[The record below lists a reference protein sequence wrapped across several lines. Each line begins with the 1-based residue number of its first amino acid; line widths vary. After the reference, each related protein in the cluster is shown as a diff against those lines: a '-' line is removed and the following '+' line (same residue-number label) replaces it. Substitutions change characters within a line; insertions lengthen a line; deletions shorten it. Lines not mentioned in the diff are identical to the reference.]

1 MAKKEASFVLLL
13 LLYLLLPKLIME
25 PPLTVRKESNLEKRT
40 AQAEIKESIKR

>member
-1 MAKKEASFVLLL
+1 MAKKEASLVLL